1 MPRGHSLSIYAR
13 FSGKKRTS
21 LYSSREKGDHYYIQ
35 TGQNDLFSHFHPFLG
50 KLKEKFARK
59 ARVNTTERVYRIVL
73 MPPRHFIILFKSN
86 KFNIV
91 AVSVKRSIDSHGW
104 WPREYHN
111 SITLVYLVWWD
122 IVTSWVDDFVSPSI
136 VVCYYWSSYYRNS
149 GWISLAEEGLSEA
162 DICDDFVR
170 QHVSSWTSVC
180 YTGIIYRFNQGQKRS
195 SCENFRELSFWSNV
209 SELVIS
215 WIPLVVSGELKRVT
229 LLSCT
234 LEPAIQL
241 CDYVTLVSGYP
252 ILTAINWS

>member
-1 MPRGHSLSIYAR
+1 
-13 FSGKKRTS
+13 
-21 LYSSREKGDHYYIQ
+21 
-35 TGQNDLFSHFHPFLG
+35 
-50 KLKEKFARK
+50 
-59 ARVNTTERVYRIVL
+59 

-86 KFNIV
+86 KFNIT

-180 YTGIIYRFNQGQKRS
+180 YTGIIYRFSQGQKRS

-241 CDYVTLVSGYP
+241 CDYVTLVSEYP